1 MEKQNVNNVNDVN
14 DVNDEIDLI
23 RVVKV
28 LIKRKWLI
36 IGGILAITLAAF
48 IISLVLPKTYQSTA
62 FFRLSSGFD
71 LNLEELKQIQDKVRD
86 NLHNDLLYNL
96 TLAMLLDDNF
106 KDMEMLM
113 KNVSF
118 PDYKKYSALFTNSYR
133 FSRFLEQKKQAGD
146 KDARELMSGKG
157 PGVSIA
163 NSIEPVYAYSKKDL
177 KELTQN
183 PREAR
188 NFVVGVELKVE
199 NETPGKARALVD
211 ALGEFIKDSILL
223 GNLGDYI
230 TAQWNKSSE
239 ELKKID
245 NFIIKDEVKLQQLTA
260 KRNDIAQLLK
270 KYPGSGIMG
279 GRESLSGD
287 KNDYR
292 YLPPAAQ
299 WIGIESYMA
308 DLKENLSQNG
318 REKELAEL
326 KLAFFVKAR
335 EMMAGDREIFGYTT
349 LDSMMKS
356 LDSFF
361 DEKKGSANA
370 VRQVKNELAI
380 DFQKLVNM
388 YEEMQF
394 LSAPTL
400 SRTPIRPKKNLIL
413 AVGFVLGLLL
423 SVFLA
428 FAVDWWAI
436 NKQKISYE

>member
-1 MEKQNVNNVNDVN
+1 
-14 DVNDEIDLI
+14 
-23 RVVKV
+23 
-28 LIKRKWLI
+28 
-36 IGGILAITLAAF
+36 
-48 IISLVLPKTYQSTA
+48 
-62 FFRLSSGFD
+62 
-71 LNLEELKQIQDKVRD
+71 D

-113 KNVSF
+113 RNVSF
-118 PDYKKYSALFTNSYR
+118 PDYKKYSALFSNSNR
-133 FSRFLEQKKQAGD
+133 FSRFLEHKKQAGD
-146 KDARELMSGKG
+146 KDVRELMGGMSGKA
-157 PGVSIA
+157 PAVSIA

-199 NETPGKARALVD
+199 NVTPAKARALVNV
-211 ALGEFIKDSILL
+211 LGEFIRDSILL

-230 TAQWNKSSE
+230 TAQWNKSGE

-270 KYPGSGIMG
+270 KYPESRSMGS
-279 GRESLSGD
+279 RELLSGD
-287 KNDYR
+287 KNGYR
-292 YLPPAAQ
+292 YLSPAAQ
-299 WIGIESYMA
+299 LVGIESYVA

-318 REKELAEL
+318 REKELVEL
-326 KLAFFVKAR
+326 KSTFFAKAR
-335 EMMAGDREIFGYTT
+335 EMMAGEGEISGYTT

-361 DEKKGSANA
+361 DEKKRPENA

-394 LSAPTL
+394 LSGPTL

>member
-1 MEKQNVNNVNDVN
+1 MEKQNVNNVND
-14 DVNDEIDLI
+14 EIDLI
-23 RVVKV
+23 RLVKV

-36 IGGILAITLAAF
+36 IGGILAATLTAF
-48 IISLVLPKTYQSTA
+48 IISLLLPRTYQSTA

-71 LNLEELKQIQDKVRD
+71 MNLEELKQIQDKVRD

-113 KNVSF
+113 RNVSF
-118 PDYKKYSALFTNSYR
+118 PDYKKYSALFSNSNR
-133 FSRFLEQKKQAGD
+133 FSRFLEHKKQAGD
-146 KDARELMSGKG
+146 KDVRELMGGMSGKA
-157 PGVSIA
+157 PAVSIA

-199 NETPGKARALVD
+199 NVTPAKARALVNV
-211 ALGEFIKDSILL
+211 LGEFIRDSILL

-230 TAQWNKSSE
+230 TAQWNKSGE

-270 KYPGSGIMG
+270 KYPESRSMGS
-279 GRESLSGD
+279 RELLSGD
-287 KNDYR
+287 KNGYR
-292 YLPPAAQ
+292 YLSPAAQ
-299 WIGIESYMA
+299 LVGIESYVA

-318 REKELAEL
+318 REKELVEL
-326 KLAFFVKAR
+326 KSTFFAKAR
-335 EMMAGDREIFGYTT
+335 EMMAGEGEISGYTT

-361 DEKKGSANA
+361 DEKKRPENA

-394 LSAPTL
+394 LSGPTL